1 MPEDRTNKISCS
13 HYTCEVE
20 VGVEILSGKW
30 VALILWHMRDGEPRR
45 FGELRRLLSGVTQKM
60 LTQQLRML
68 EQNGIVSRTV
78 LPHTPPSV
86 EYRLTAI
93 GQALMP
99 VLQALHQWS
108 RDFLDQRQ
116 QPDGGASPFP

>member
-1 MPEDRTNKISCS
+1 MPEDRTNKVRCS
-13 HYTCEVE
+13 HYTCAVE

-30 VALILWHMRDGEPRR
+30 VALILWSMRDGEPRR
-45 FGELRRLLSGVTQKM
+45 FGELRRMLSGVTQKM

-68 EQNGIVSRTV
+68 EQNGIVNRTV

-108 RDFLDQRQ
+108 MDFLAQRR
-116 QPDGGASPFP
+116 QPGEGESPCP

>member
-1 MPEDRTNKISCS
+1 MPEDRTNKVSCS
-13 HYTCEVE
+13 RHTCEVE

-45 FGELRRLLSGVTQKM
+45 FGELRRLLPGVTQKM

-68 EQNGIVSRTV
+68 EQNGIVNRTV

-86 EYRLTAI
+86 EYRLTDI
-93 GQALMP
+93 GRDLMP

-108 RDFLDQRQ
+108 VDFLAHRQRTA
-116 QPDGGASPFP
+116 PHA